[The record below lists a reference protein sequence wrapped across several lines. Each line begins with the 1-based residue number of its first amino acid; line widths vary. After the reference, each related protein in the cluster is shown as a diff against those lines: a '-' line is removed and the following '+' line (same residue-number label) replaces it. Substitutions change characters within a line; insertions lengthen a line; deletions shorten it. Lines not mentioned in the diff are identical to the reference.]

1 MVTSNDKTPGA
12 NLGSSDG
19 FELIP
24 VIKDFTAPKPATKL
38 PTYLRKP
45 HEVNPDFYGRED
57 ILQMIDKALLPSNRS
72 SVKDSNVSQGTCS
85 FALCGLGGVGKTQ
98 IAIEFAHSRKGSFDA
113 VFWAQADGTAKL
125 DESYQK
131 MAIELGLLDVIDAG
145 DLVISRNV
153 MMQWLSAPHANS
165 SISTET
171 FPEIKEIYWL
181 LVLDNADDL
190 EDLQDFWPIT
200 PNGSILITSRDPLA
214 KSYTRLSDGI
224 NLQPFESED
233 AAALLNKLSGN
244 KDTLPT
250 EKKAL
255 ESLTRR
261 LGGLPLAIVQFAAI
275 IKRRDLTYEE
285 ILEMVNEEKAFVDL
299 QKLKLKTVG
308 DSDIDSLAD
317 IWAVENLAP
326 PVIRLLELFSVL
338 DPDGIHEFLLTS
350 ETTKDPDTSK
360 FQLEDFPET
369 KSSYY
374 EARTELWKC
383 SLIVRNKQLQQLSLH
398 RLTQDVVRAR
408 MPDKRLQETFCLALQ
423 LLSQAWPEDWMA
435 HKTAEWTLIERL
447 TPHVTKLHTI
457 YETRPASV
465 TVGTERE
472 LARLLQMTGW

>member
-1 MVTSNDKTPGA
+1 MTSNDKTPGA

-38 PTYLRKP
+38 PTYLLKP
-45 HEVNPDFYGRED
+45 HEVNPDFYGRDD
-57 ILQMIDKALLPSNRS
+57 ILRIIDKALLPSNRS
-72 SVKDSNVSQGTCS
+72 SVKTSNVSQGTSS
-85 FALCGLGGVGKTQ
+85 FALCGLGGVGKSQ
-98 IAIEFAHSRKGSFDA
+98 IAIEFAHSRKENFDA

-153 MMQWLSAPHANS
+153 MMQWLSAPHGNS
-165 SISTET
+165 SISAET
-171 FPEIKEIYWL
+171 FPPMKEIHWL

-214 KSYTRLSDGI
+214 KSYAHLSSGI
-224 NLQPFESED
+224 DLQPFESQD
-233 AAALLNKLSGN
+233 AAALLNRLSGN
-244 KDTLPT
+244 IDTLAT

-255 ESLTRR
+255 GLLTRR

-285 ILEMVNEEKAFVDL
+285 ILEMVNEEKAFMDL
-299 QKLKLKTVG
+299 QKLKLKIVG
-308 DSDIDSLAD
+308 ESDIDSLAD
-317 IWAVENLAP
+317 IWAVEDFP
-326 PVIRLLELFSVL
+326 PQVIRLLELFSVL
-338 DPDGIHEFLLTS
+338 DPDGINESLLT
-350 ETTKDPDTSK
+350 ETTKDLDTSK
-360 FQLEDFPET
+360 FQLENFPET

-383 SLIVRNKQLQQLSLH
+383 SLIVRNKQLQLLSLH

-408 MPDKRLQETFCLALQ
+408 MSDKRLQETFRFALQ

-457 YETRPASV
+457 YEARPASV
-465 TVGTERE
+465 TVETERE